1 MKMLL
6 LLFAMGISQRIIAQ
20 QFVHPGIPFTTSD
33 LNLLKTNIKT
43 EPWLS
48 AYNSLASDSKSQ
60 LSYAMQ
66 GPFATVGRAV
76 DINRG
81 PWMND
86 MTAVHNLA
94 LMWIFT
100 GDTAYAKK
108 ATGILN
114 AWALTNTQ
122 WTGDEIFLDLGDYAD
137 IFITGAD
144 ILKSTY
150 PGWTAENTANV
161 NNYFA
166 NVLWPKLDVPN
177 PVRGLNQGALEL
189 KAAVGIAAFL
199 DDTTKWRQAIAS
211 YRGDAGGG
219 LANSLSNG
227 EVGDAGRDE
236 GHWAGEAEAL
246 AWSAEVA
253 WKQGID
259 VFSELDNRLL
269 AISELYAKFHTDTT
283 GLKFIPFGGPYS
295 SYNGW
300 GSNGTAKRLIR
311 TYNIIEGAYAI
322 RKSIPV
328 PYTVQMR
335 NVVGENTSTFLYRKS
350 ADPSSATALP
360 PIIHPAA
367 QSVTNLTNTD
377 IGNTGLA
384 GSASYNNDSWTVKGA
399 GADIPVPPLT
409 AKDAFNF
416 AFQKVTGDAVIITRV
431 TALENTDAGA
441 KAGIMFRESLTND
454 SRYVGLFL
462 RANGGAVVTWRGA
475 TAWNK
480 TATSWNNPPG
490 GYQDHYLP
498 AVPYWL
504 KLEKSG
510 SRITAFHSFDGIS
523 WTCISS
529 VEIAMANSLYVGL
542 CVTSHNTSVLNT
554 SVFTGVAITNPSP
567 AGSPVITSATAD
579 TSTIGSAFH
588 YTVTASA
595 TPTSFSATG
604 LPAGL
609 TIDSANGVIT
619 GTPTVTG
626 TFPVTLN
633 ATNGSGTG
641 AAILMLTVLSNV
653 APAAPGSLSAIKE
666 SNTSIQLSWTGSAN
680 ATSYTVKRSMT
691 AGGPYTT
698 IMSGVTGTSYVDAS
712 AFPGPNYY
720 IVTALA
726 GALESIVS
734 NEVSLLLPPS
744 VPSIPAVINLN
755 GQVSLSWPAAIG
767 AVTYNIKRGTASGG
781 PYTTIASG
789 VTDTLYTDLGLS
801 NGTYYYYV
809 ISAEGGVLESANSI
823 EALAIPG
830 SSSGSWSS
838 TAATGNWNED
848 TNWVSGIAPVSPAIV
863 TFNSSTTDTLNN
875 NIAGLEIPRM
885 QFNAGA
891 DAFTIRGNTITL
903 GNDIT
908 NNSVNAQVINLPVTL
923 NRVSAINAN
932 AGDITL
938 GGIINGSG
946 SITKSGPASAILT
959 GANTW
964 TGGTT
969 INGGGAGGWAPSYTL
984 TIGGIG
990 TGAIGAP
997 ISGPVGTGALVMNG
1011 GALMNVGSAVI
1022 YNDVVVKD
1030 SVKSYLYSQPG
1041 GLTFAGR
1048 LLGGGTI
1055 EHDGN
1060 STNGLQLN
1068 GDNSQFTGTFISI
1081 NRSSNHRIRF
1091 NTAAS
1096 GSAKA
1101 NWVFNNGFTDGQGFT
1116 FTDTIHFGSMSG
1128 SGQLRRDNGT
1138 PVISIG
1144 ALNTNT
1150 TFSGVITGALTIV
1163 KEGTGIFRFTGN
1175 NNYSGTTTVT
1185 AGTLL
1190 LDSVGQITS
1199 VTTVKGGTIGGIGT
1213 CNAALNIGTGSGT
1226 GAMLAPGSQG
1236 IGTFTTTGLLTM
1248 QPDAAYNVELNTSQ
1262 GKGDKVSA
1270 NGLNLNNPRLSFTVI
1285 GADSLP
1291 LGTSF
1296 TIIDNT
1302 GSAAVTGTFN
1312 GLPELAPVSIG
1323 SFNFRITYKG
1333 GTGNDILLLD
1343 DRTTPSMITSADTA
1357 TVLIGKSFSYTITAI
1372 KSPVS
1377 FHATGLPAGL
1387 SIDTSTGVISGIATV
1402 SGTFPVTLS
1411 ATNAIGTGTATLK
1424 LKVLSNIVAGLIV
1437 AAGDRK
1443 NIIEWEVIQNLSYH
1457 VKRSLTPDGVYTVIA
1472 NVNTTKYTDTTVTNG
1487 NAYYYVV
1494 ASADSVTENPNSD
1507 TVVAIPNIG
1516 QYGYWKYDELSGT
1529 RGVDAWGANHAT
1541 LATTATRSTGYA
1553 GQALKLNGTATAYAS
1568 LPTDLVST
1576 LNDFTISAWV
1586 SMDALSNWIRIFDF
1600 GTGTSKYL
1608 FLTVQG
1614 GTASGKSIIRYAI
1627 KNGGAEQAVTYNYTL
1642 PLNTWTHFAVT
1653 QSGNTCSLY
1662 INGVLVASNTNVNIK
1677 PATLGSTN
1685 QNYIGKSQYSAD
1697 PMFKGAID
1705 EFKIYSRALNAA
1717 EIAEA
1722 LKVDQVITFAPINS
1736 RKTGD
1741 TDFNVVAT
1749 ASSGL
1754 PVTFINSNEQVATVT
1769 NGVVHLLKAGSTII
1783 TATQAGDVTH
1793 KPATYPQTLNV
1804 LPLYLKVMHSDGD
1817 IGQTANN
1824 ILRPY
1829 LKIVNEDTVPVTYKE
1844 LTARYWFTAENFAG
1858 INTWIDYAALGNHIK
1873 MNYVALDAPR
1883 TGAFGY
1889 VEYSFD
1895 TTAGTISAGSNSGI
1909 IQSRIANKDW
1919 SILAE
1924 TDDYSYAVNQTYT
1937 ANSHITL
1944 YRNGQLIWGEEPVN
1958 AAQVMS
1964 LKAYTQSIS
1973 SAQNTIS
1980 TYLKINNE
1988 GNMPVAY
1995 EDVSVR
2001 YWFTAEDTTALNYWI
2016 DYAKL
2021 SNYNITGRFERL
2033 NPTADGA
2040 DTYFELKVK
2049 PAAGILY
2056 PLSNTGNIQYRIA
2069 KVNWSNFV
2077 QTNDYSY
2084 LPLSSFGENSH
2095 VTVYY
2100 KGQLIY
2106 GAEPVANGAATRT
2119 AVKSGWQA
2127 DVLKAVIKMYPNP
2140 VADVLIVQISKV
2152 ADNAIVYV
2160 FNNNGAIVHT
2170 QRLTNVINTVET
2182 RGWMQGVY
2190 YVKIKNGDTV
2200 TTEKVIKQ

>member
-1 MKMLL
+1 MKKITALMKMLL
-6 LLFAMGISQRIIAQ
+6 LLFAMGISQEIVAQ

-48 AYNSLASDSKSQ
+48 VYNSFASDSKSQ

-137 IFITGAD
+137 IFVTGAD

-189 KAAVGIAAFL
+189 KAAVSIAAFL
-199 DDTTKWRQAIAS
+199 DDTTKWRQAMAS

-236 GHWAGEAEAL
+236 GHWAGQAEAL

-253 WKQGID
+253 WKQGVD
-259 VFSELDNRLL
+259 MFSELDNRLL
-269 AISELYAKFHTDTT
+269 AISELYARFHTDTT
-283 GLKFIPFGGPYS
+283 GLRFIPFGGPYS
-295 SYNGW
+295 AYNGW

-322 RKSIPV
+322 RKGIPA
-328 PYTVQMR
+328 PYTVQLR

-350 ADPSSATALP
+350 ADASTATALP
-360 PIIHPAA
+360 PIIHPVA
-367 QSVTNLTNTD
+367 QAVTNLTNTD
-377 IGNTGLA
+377 IGSTGLA
-384 GSASYNNDSWTVKGA
+384 GSASYNNGSWTVKGA

-409 AKDAFNF
+409 AKDAYNF
-416 AFQKVTGDAVIITRV
+416 AFQKVSGDAVIITRV
-431 TALENTDAGA
+431 TSLENTDAGA
-441 KAGIMFRESLTND
+441 KAGIMFRESLTDD

-462 RANGGAVVTWRGA
+462 RASGGAVVTWRGA

-504 KLEKSG
+504 KLEKLG

-523 WTCISS
+523 WTCICS

-554 SVFTGVAITNPSP
+554 SVFTEVAITNPSP

-579 TSTIGSAFH
+579 TTTIGSAFH
-588 YTVTASA
+588 YAITASA

-609 TIDSANGVIT
+609 GIDSANGIIT

-626 TFPVTLN
+626 TFTVTLN
-633 ATNGSGTG
+633 ATNASGTG
-641 AAILMLTVLSNV
+641 SAILMLTVLNNV
-653 APAAPGSLSAIKE
+653 APAAPGPVTAIKQ
-666 SNTSIQLSWTGSAN
+666 SNTSIQLSWTASAN
-680 ATSYTVKRSMT
+680 ATSYTVKRAMT

-712 AFPGPNYY
+712 AYPGPNYY
-720 IVTALA
+720 IVTALT
-726 GALESIVS
+726 GSLESIVS
-734 NEVSLLLPPS
+734 NEVSVKLPPS

-755 GQVSLSWPAAIG
+755 NQVNLSWPVAIG
-767 AVTYNIKRGTASGG
+767 AATYNIKRGTASGG
-781 PYTTIASG
+781 PYATIATG
-789 VTDTLYTDLGLS
+789 VTDTLYTDLGLT
-801 NGTYYYYV
+801 NGAYYYYV
-809 ISAEGGVLESANSI
+809 ISAEEEGLESTNSV
-823 EALAIPG
+823 EALAVPG
-830 SSSGSWSS
+830 SSSGSWST
-838 TAATGNWNED
+838 TAATGNWSTG
-848 TNWVSGIAPVSPAIV
+848 TNWVSGTAPVTPALI
-863 TFNSSTTDTLNN
+863 TFNSSTTDTLQND
-875 NIAGLEIPRM
+875 IAGLEISRM

-891 DAFTIRGNTITL
+891 DPFTIRGNAITL

-908 NNSVNAQVINLPVTL
+908 NNAVNAQVINLPVTL
-923 NRVSAINAN
+923 NRASAINAN
-932 AGDITL
+932 TGDITL
-938 GGIINGSG
+938 GGIISGSG
-946 SITKSGPASAILT
+946 SLVKSGPAMVTLT

-964 TGGTT
+964 TGGITV
-969 INGGGAGGWAPSYTL
+969 NGGGAGGWPPTYIFA
-984 TIGGIG
+984 IGGIG
-990 TGAIGAP
+990 TGAVGAP
-997 ISGPVGTGALVMNG
+997 LSGPVGTGAVVLNG
-1011 GALMNVGSAVI
+1011 GSLMNSGSAVI
-1022 YNDVVVKD
+1022 YNDVIVKD
-1030 SVKSYLYSQPG
+1030 SVKSYLYSQAG
-1041 GLTFAGR
+1041 ALTLAGR
-1048 LLGGGTI
+1048 LLGSGTL

-1091 NTAAS
+1091 NTAAA

-1175 NNYSGTTTVT
+1175 NNYTGTTTVT

-1190 LDSVGQITS
+1190 LDSVGQISS
-1199 VTTVKGGTIGGIGT
+1199 VTTVNGGTIGGIGT
-1213 CNAALNIGTGSGT
+1213 CNAALTIGTGGT
-1226 GAMLAPGSQG
+1226 LAPGSQG
-1236 IGTFTTTGLLTM
+1236 VGTFTTTGLLTM
-1248 QPDAAYNVELNTSQ
+1248 QPDATYSVELNTNQ
-1262 GKGDKVSA
+1262 GKGDKVVA
-1270 NGLNLNNPRLSFTVI
+1270 NSVNLNNPRLLFTLI
-1285 GADSLP
+1285 SADSLP

-1302 GSAAVTGTFN
+1302 GSAAVTGIFN
-1312 GLPELAPVSIG
+1312 GLPELAPVTIG

-1343 DRTTPSMITSADTA
+1343 DRTTPAMITSADTA
-1357 TVLIGKSFSYTITAI
+1357 TVLIGKPFNYTITAI

-1387 SIDTSTGVISGIATV
+1387 SIDTSTGVISGTATV
-1402 SGTFPVTLS
+1402 AGTFPVTLS
-1411 ATNAIGTGTATLK
+1411 ATSTIGTGTATLK
-1424 LKVLSNIVAGLIV
+1424 LTVLSNIVAGLIV
-1437 AAGDRK
+1437 AAGDGK
-1443 NIIEWEVIQNLSYH
+1443 NIIEWEAIQNLSYH
-1457 VKRSLTPDGVYTVIA
+1457 VKRSLSPDSAYTVIA
-1472 NVNTTKYTDTTVTNG
+1472 NVATTRYTDTTVTNG
-1487 NAYYYVV
+1487 NTYYYVV
-1494 ASADSVTENPNSD
+1494 ASTDTVTENPNSD
-1507 TVVAIPNIG
+1507 AVVARPNAG
-1516 QYGYWKYDELSGT
+1516 QYGYWKYDESSGI
-1529 RGVDAWGANHAT
+1529 RGIDGWGANHAT
-1541 LATTATRSTGYA
+1541 LAATATRSTGYA

-1568 LPTDLVST
+1568 LPTGLVST
-1576 LNDFTISAWV
+1576 LNDFTITAWV
-1586 SMDALSNWIRIFDF
+1586 SMDALSNWMRVFDL

-1627 KNGGAEQAVTYNYTL
+1627 KNGGAEQTVSYNYTL

-1662 INGVLVASNTNVNIK
+1662 INGVLVASNTSVTIK

-1685 QNYIGKSQYSAD
+1685 QNYIGKSQYTAD

-1705 EFKIYSRALNAA
+1705 EFKIYNRALSAA
-1717 EIAEA
+1717 EIGGA
-1722 LKVDQVITFAPINS
+1722 LKVEQVITFAAID
-1736 RKTGD
+1736 KKIAGD
-1741 TDFNVVAT
+1741 SDFNVVAT

-1754 PVTFINSNEQVATVT
+1754 PVNFSSSNEQVATVT
-1769 NGVVHLLKAGSTII
+1769 NGVVHLLKAGSAVI
-1783 TATQAGDVTH
+1783 TAIQVGDTTH

-1804 LPLYLKVMHSDGD
+1804 LPLHLKVMHSDGSS
-1817 IGQTANN
+1817 ANN
-1824 ILRPY
+1824 SIRPY
-1829 LKIVNEDTVPVTYKE
+1829 LKIVNEDTVSVAYKE

-1858 INTWIDYAALGNHIK
+1858 INTWIDYATLGSHVK

-1895 TTAGTISAGSNSGI
+1895 TTAGFVSAGSNSGV
-1909 IQSRIANKDW
+1909 IQSRMANKDW
-1919 SILAE
+1919 SILLE
-1924 TDDYSYAVNQTYT
+1924 TDDYSYAANQTYT
-1937 ANSHITL
+1937 SNSHITL
-1944 YRNGQLIWGEEPVN
+1944 YRNGRLIWGEEPAV
-1958 AAQVMS
+1958 ATPVLS
-1964 LKAYTQSIS
+1964 LKAYMQSIS

-1988 GNMPVAY
+1988 GNVPVAY

-2001 YWFTAEDTTALNYWI
+2001 YWFTAEDTSALNYWI
-2016 DYAKL
+2016 DYAGL
-2021 SNYNITGRFERL
+2021 GAYNINGRFERL
-2033 NPTADGA
+2033 NPIADGA

-2056 PLSNTGNIQYRIA
+2056 PLSNTGNIQYRIS
-2069 KVNWSNFV
+2069 KVNWSGFV

-2084 LPLSSFGENSH
+2084 LPLSSFGENAH

-2100 KGQLIY
+2100 KGELIY
-2106 GAEPVANGAATRT
+2106 GTEPAVNGTATRV
-2119 AVKSGWQA
+2119 AVKS
-2127 DVLKAVIKMYPNP
+2127 DVPKALIKMYPNP
-2140 VADVLIVQISKV
+2140 VADVLIIQIDKV
-2152 ADNAIVYV
+2152 ADNAVVHV
-2160 FNNNGAIVHT
+2160 FNNNGVIVHT
-2170 QRLTNVINTVET
+2170 QRLTNAINTVDVKN
-2182 RGWMQGVY
+2182 WVQGVY
-2190 YVKIKNGDTV
+2190 YVKIKNGDAV